1 MASLTTSMRLH
12 MSFKLALL
20 REGPWSG
27 TTPPCAAK
35 PIGALLKVLDM
46 VTLAV
51 ILEFFVACELLA
63 TCYAIQAEPTA

>member
-1 MASLTTSMRLH
+1 MASLTPSMRLH

-20 REGPWSG
+20 RKGPWTG

-35 PIGALLKVLDM
+35 PIRALLKVLDM

-51 ILEFFVACELLA
+51 VLEFFVACELLA
-63 TCYAIQAEPTA
+63 TCDAVQAEPAA